1 MSHRGVEI
9 TLGRLA
15 TDAVLRERFRE
26 NPARAL
32 GELTALGIE
41 LNAVEAAALAT
52 LDPAAVQR
60 FALALDLRLQRA
72 VSPARP
78 VPSRTASETQALDA
92 ERRTP

>member
-15 TDAVLRERFRE
+15 TDNVLRQRFRE
-26 NPARAL
+26 NPAQAL
-32 GELTALGIE
+32 VELTVLGIE

-60 FALALDLRLQRA
+60 FAVALDLRLQRS
-72 VSPARP
+72 VSPAKP
-78 VPSRTASETQALDA
+78 VPSRTASDTKALDV